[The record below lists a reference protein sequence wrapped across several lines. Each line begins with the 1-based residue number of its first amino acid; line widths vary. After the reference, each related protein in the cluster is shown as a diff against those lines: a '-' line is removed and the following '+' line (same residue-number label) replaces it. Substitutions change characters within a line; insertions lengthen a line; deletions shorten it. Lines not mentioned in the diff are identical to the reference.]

1 MTLAPPHRMT
11 EVDAGQAVAVS
22 TVTAVLVLRG
32 PASALPQTLDSL
44 ARQSRRPDRLV
55 VVDPGVDGGIV
66 EAVRSHAELAAA
78 IPDTTFVTVPA
89 SSSVARAVHVAL
101 AAQAPPEATPDA
113 GSHAESHIGS
123 GTGSEADSLAVQ
135 ESSSTEHLWV
145 LTCDSAAAPM
155 TLARLL
161 DAVRRSPS
169 VGIAGPKLLDWTVP
183 GALRSVGLQLTRSGR
198 IIPSPVVGEPDQGQY
213 DRRTDVL
220 AVPATGMLVERG
232 LYERLAGPDRAF
244 GGFGADIDF
253 SWRAHQSGR
262 RVVVVPRATL
272 RTGAPDR
279 VAADDGVA
287 AGVDAHGLTEGIF
300 GAPLLLG
307 DESVAATDA
316 DAQRG
321 TPGPASAADSP
332 NRQRR
337 QARRVALARCAWWA
351 LPLLTV
357 WIAVSSL
364 VAALALLVAKR
375 PRAAWAE
382 LSDLGAVLTPWRVLG
397 ARWRSRGTRTVRRR
411 DLKGLFVTQSTVLR
425 HTGDLV
431 HDQVA
436 FDDGRLVPTASELVE
451 PGPVAD
457 EVQDLN
463 ILGSTWASRFARNPG
478 LLAVLLV
485 TVTSL
490 AATRSMGGSV
500 VDRLSQGVVG
510 GELLGGRATAGATW
524 HAWLDGWHGA
534 GLGSSG
540 EQGPH
545 LVVLAAL
552 AWLVTHV
559 PVLGAPDSPLGS
571 AVAVLV
577 TLAMPLATF
586 TAYLAGRVVNRS
598 AWPRGLAAL
607 AWGSTAVLTTAVAAG
622 RLGAVVAAVLLP
634 LVVAGFVLAARR
646 GGSATVT
653 AATVLATAVLGAFV
667 PAYLPLAALVAVL
680 VVVFGHGLARLR
692 GLALLVGP
700 VVLLGPWVQ
709 TLVDQPHLFLTGPG
723 LSIWGAGQALPWQLA
738 LLHPGG
744 PASYPVLVSA
754 PIVLAGVLGLVRGG
768 AGRGW
773 AATALAALGLV
784 GLAYAVL
791 APRLVLG
798 TVPAGDPGAGRV
810 VTAWSG
816 TGLSLLALALLAAA
830 LLGTQGLAV
839 RHSTGGWV
847 ALLRWPIAALVIVAV
862 VSAVGWTT
870 WHTLGDTLG
879 TWTDPRP
886 AVAID
891 QAESGI
897 GNRMLLLEPETS
909 GLAYSLL
916 GREPGAVARVLPATS
931 QGRPDPAA
939 LTGAV
944 SHLFETGAGPDEL
957 DPSRDLSDL
966 AVGFVGLR
974 TDGNDPRVRVL
985 DGTAGLSRLG
995 EHDGVLFWRVLPGGG
1010 DARDDAV
1017 APSRVRIVTAGAE
1030 QALPLD
1036 GDHGRLVARAV
1047 VPPKATLVLAEPTEW
1062 FRHARVSVDGD
1073 AVAPKGDTA
1082 AYPLPAG
1089 SHTIAVQVLPA
1100 SPLWRWAQG
1109 AALLLVVFLAIPF
1122 GTRASRRR
1130 K

>member
-1 MTLAPPHRMT
+1 MTLAPPHGMT
-11 EVDAGQAVAVS
+11 DADTGPPLAVA
-22 TVTAVLVLRG
+22 TVTVVLVLRG

-44 ARQSRRPDRLV
+44 ARQTRPPDRMV
-55 VVDPGVDGGIV
+55 VVDLGEDGNAV
-66 EAVRSHAELAAA
+66 EAVRAHTDLATA
-78 IPDTTFVTVPA
+78 IPATTYVTVPA
-89 SSSVARAVHVAL
+89 TASVASAVHAAL
-101 AAQAPPEATPDA
+101 GVPATQGA
-113 GSHAESHIGS
+113 S
-123 GTGSEADSLAVQ
+123 GVETDE
-135 ESSSTEHLWV
+135 TEHLWV
-145 LTCDSAAAPM
+145 LTSDSAAAPM

-183 GALRSVGLQLTRSGR
+183 GALRSVGVQLTRSGR
-198 IIPSPVVGEPDQGQY
+198 LIPLPVVGEPDQGQY
-213 DRRTDVL
+213 DRRSDVL
-220 AVPATGMLVERG
+220 AVPATGMLVERP
-232 LYERLAGPDRAF
+232 LFDRLAGPERAF
-244 GGFGADIDF
+244 GDFGADVDL
-253 SWRAHQSGR
+253 SWRAHHAGR

-272 RTGAPDR
+272 RTGAVALASDLERPDS
-279 VAADDGVA
+279 AECEADPGNDTG
-287 AGVDAHGLTEGIF
+287 GLTEGIF
-300 GAPLLLG
+300 GAPAASRG
-307 DESVAATDA
+307 DVPATPSEVAPAGPAAFTLFATD
-316 DAQRG
+316 
-321 TPGPASAADSP
+321 SLS
-332 NRQRR
+332 RQRR
-337 QARRVALARCAWWA
+337 QARRVALARCAWWS
-351 LPLLTV
+351 LPVLAT

-382 LSDLGAVLTPWRVLG
+382 FSDLGAVLTPRRVLG

-411 DLKGLFVTQSTVLR
+411 DLKGLFVSPSMVLR
-425 HTGDLV
+425 HTSDLV

-436 FDDGRLVPTASELVE
+436 YDDGRLVTPTAGVAE

-463 ILGSTWASRFARNPG
+463 ILGSTWASRFAHNPG
-478 LLAVLLV
+478 LLSVLLV
-485 TVTSL
+485 SVTSL
-490 AATRSMGGSV
+490 VATRTLGGSV
-500 VDRLSQGVVG
+500 VDRLSQGLVG
-510 GELLGGRATAGATW
+510 GELLGVRATAGMTW

-534 GLGSSG
+534 GLGQSA

-545 LVVLAAL
+545 LVVLAGL
-552 AWLVTHV
+552 AWLLTHV
-559 PVLGAPDSPLGS
+559 PVLGAPDSPLGT
-571 AVAVLV
+571 AIAVLV

-586 TAYLAGRVVNRS
+586 TAYLAGRVVTRS

-634 LVVAGFVLAARR
+634 LVVAGFALASRR
-646 GGSATVT
+646 GGSVTVT
-653 AATVLATAVLGAFV
+653 AATVLVTAVLGAFV

-680 VVVFGHGLARLR
+680 VVVLGHGSARLR

-700 VVLLGPWVQ
+700 VLLLGPWVQ
-709 TLVDQPHLFLTGPG
+709 TLVEQPHLFLTGPG
-723 LSIWGAGQALPWQLA
+723 MSVWGADQAAPWQLA

-744 PASYPVLVSA
+744 PASYPVLISA

-768 AGRGW
+768 AGRGV
-773 AATALAALGLV
+773 AASALAGLGLL

-798 TVPAGDPGAGRV
+798 TVPSGEPGAGDA

-816 TGLSLLALALLAAA
+816 TGLYLLAVALLAAA

-847 ALLRWPIAALVIVAV
+847 ALLRWPIAAGVIVAV
-862 VSAVGWTT
+862 VAGLGWTT
-870 WHTLGDTLG
+870 WRTLGDTLG
-879 TWTDPRP
+879 AWTDPRP
-886 AVAID
+886 AVAVD

-897 GNRMLLLEPETS
+897 GNRMLLLEPEPA

-916 GREPGAVARVLPATS
+916 GREPGEVARTLPAS
-931 QGRPDPAA
+931 RQGRPDPAV
-939 LTGAV
+939 LTAAV
-944 SHLFETGAGPDEL
+944 SHLFETGAAPGEL
-957 DPSRDLSDL
+957 DPARDLSAL

-974 TDGNDPRVRVL
+974 TDSGDVRVRVL

-995 EHDGVLFWRVLPGGG
+995 EHDGVTFWRVRNGGG
-1010 DARDDAV
+1010 DGSDDAV

-1030 QALPLD
+1030 QVLPVS
-1036 GDHGRLVARAV
+1036 GDHGRVVARAV
-1047 VPPKATLVLAEPTEW
+1047 VPQQASLVLAEPADW
-1062 FRHARVSVDGD
+1062 VRHARVSVDGY
-1073 AVAPKGDTA
+1073 AVAPQGDGA
-1082 AYPLPAG
+1082 SYALPAG
-1089 SHTIAVQVLPA
+1089 SHTIAVEVLPT
-1100 SPLWRWAQG
+1100 SPRWRWAQG